1 MNSSHSIGIS
11 SMGLSSM
18 SLGMDSLEHF
28 TTASQSSELIP
39 LWITGWYYI
48 LSRSFYF
55 KLIFFFYFRYKVK
68 ENMVYTISL
77 CELIV
82 YGPLCLYTARLYL
95 NSRGIR
101 RDLLSFISS
110 FIQLLGTVYFFFDE
124 YLNGFVNVCPEG
136 R

>member
-1 MNSSHSIGIS
+1 M
-11 SMGLSSM
+11 
-18 SLGMDSLEHF
+18 
-28 TTASQSSELIP
+28 
-39 LWITGWYYI
+39 I
-48 LSRSFYF
+48 LSFHELVF
-55 KLIFFFYFRYKVK
+55 KKLFFFYFRYKVK

-77 CELIV
+77 CELFV

-124 YLNGFVNVCPEG
+124 YLN
-136 R
+136 